1 MPTEIYMMKLG
12 MTMTE
17 GTVAEWH
24 IPDGG
29 EVKLGEDLYR
39 LETEKVEMDVEAEAG
54 GIVRHLVPSETTVD
68 PGAVVGWIYAAGE
81 EIPDVLPG
89 AGAPAAA
96 VESAAPTAAEP
107 VAPAAAPAAAG
118 GRVAASPAARKLARE
133 LGVDLAAVAATG
145 RGVA

>member
-39 LETEKVEMDVEAEAG
+39 LETEKVEMEVEAEAA
-54 GIVRHLVPSETTVD
+54 GIVRHLVPAESTVD

-81 EIPDVLPG
+81 EIPTNCPARARPRPARAPLPRKRSRRRRRSPRPPRPRRG
-89 AGAPAAA
+89 RRA
-96 VESAAPTAAEP
+96 SAFPHRRRR
-107 VAPAAAPAAAG
+107 G
-118 GRVAASPAARKLARE
+118 GWRRNWAWTSRR
-133 LGVDLAAVAATG
+133 
-145 RGVA
+145 

>member
-39 LETEKVEMDVEAEAG
+39 LETEKVEMEVEAEGA
-54 GIVRHLVPSETTVD
+54 GIVKHLVPSEATVD
-68 PGAVVGWIYAAGE
+68 PGAVIGYIFATGE
-81 EIPDVLPG
+81 ESPTTCPRRARPPRPRAPLPQPPRRPQQSRRRPQRQPRQRRTG
-89 AGAPAAA
+89 AWPLRPQRG
-96 VESAAPTAAEP
+96 SSQ
-107 VAPAAAPAAAG
+107 G
-118 GRVAASPAARKLARE
+118 NLAWTSR
-133 LGVDLAAVAATG
+133 
-145 RGVA
+145 R

>member
-39 LETEKVEMDVEAEAG
+39 LETEKVEMEVEAEAA
-54 GIVRHLVPSETTVD
+54 GIVRQLVPAETTVD
-68 PGAVVGWIYAAGE
+68 PGDVVGWIYAADE

-89 AGAPAAA
+89 AP
-96 VESAAPTAAEP
+96 
-107 VAPAAAPAAAG
+107 AG
-118 GRVAASPAARKLARE
+118 GASARDGAARQWCRFRSGCAWSRFQRPAR
-133 LGVDLAAVAATG
+133 ASAC
-145 RGVA
+145 